1 MLNSYSSHP
10 ELFKPPL
17 PGRKPA
23 ISLYTPAETQ
33 KTVISTQGSRPGS
46 SSQDKSARIE
56 TSPEKRVRLRDYLFF
71 ASTSSMRN
79 NERRKS
85 LKQNMKQ
92 PENPSQRQSLQSSMS
107 LLRRQKYDISNLEMY
122 RIVKKEI
129 QEEYLKLIRDMQQKI
144 EILGEDD
151 NPHPTNDDL
160 VVLYNIRR
168 LINDR
173 IHPANKDVDQLFLKK
188 EAKLVR

>member
-1 MLNSYSSHP
+1 
-10 ELFKPPL
+10 
-17 PGRKPA
+17 
-23 ISLYTPAETQ
+23 
-33 KTVISTQGSRPGS
+33 
-46 SSQDKSARIE
+46 
-56 TSPEKRVRLRDYLFF
+56 
-71 ASTSSMRN
+71 MRN